1 MTLLTEKDVD
11 GMTELDVRIILAKI
25 QFLMCNIDYTTNEGS
40 IQYGSLEKNETT
52 LLRKLDGEY

>member
-1 MTLLTEKDVD
+1 MTK
-11 GMTELDVRIILAKI
+11 LDVRIILAKI

-40 IQYGSLEKNETT
+40 IHYGSLEKNETT